1 MSTVLETL
9 ICPKCG
15 HKLKPSLK
23 VIPRFSDLLVCRYCK
38 ISVKVSL
45 IRTQKDPQG
54 FLDRFKK
61 IPEGTEIK
69 EVEVELEKI
78 ELLEEHFNNLAKYK
92 HTRVPKKCPYCQ
104 SEDLVAD
111 SYDNCWICLSC
122 DSYFKWVLYE
132 VAIHGQVS
140 VLASDEDIAEE
151 KACSY
156 IGDDCRIDFESFVIR
171 EG

>member
-23 VIPRFSDLLVCRYCK
+23 VVPRFSDLLVCRYCK
-38 ISVKVSL
+38 ISVKGSL

-69 EVEVELEKI
+69 EEELEKI
-78 ELLEEHFNNLAKYK
+78 RLRKEHSENLKKYK
-92 HTRVPKKCPYCQ
+92 HTHFPNACPYCQ
-104 SEDLVAD
+104 SEDIVAD
-111 SYDNCWICLSC
+111 CGVNCWICLSC
-122 DSYFKWVLYE
+122 DSYFKWVLYK
-132 VAIHGQVS
+132 VALHGQVS
-140 VLASDEDIAEE
+140 VLATDEDIAEE
-151 KACSY
+151 KAYSY
-156 IGDDCRIDFESFVIR
+156 LGDNCRIDLESFIIG
-171 EG
+171 EE